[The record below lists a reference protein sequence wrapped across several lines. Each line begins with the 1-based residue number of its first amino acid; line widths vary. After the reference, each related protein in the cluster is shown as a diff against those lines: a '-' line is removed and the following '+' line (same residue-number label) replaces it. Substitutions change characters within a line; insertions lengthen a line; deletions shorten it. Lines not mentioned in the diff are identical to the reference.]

1 MFTSRL
7 KDTDSILFCCIVKI
21 TYDFFPV
28 FFSQL
33 SLSFDST
40 FLHVLF
46 PTFSVIFLINVIPS
60 VLVFFLFTIIRVLID
75 FFRRSFFLFKSFE
88 GERSEIYLTFFFPR
102 YAKRVS
108 PKVINIKGISSL
120 LLRNYYINRFSREPL
135 TKTLSSVR
143 NSGH

>member
-21 TYDFFPV
+21 TYDFF
-28 FFSQL
+28 FFFP

-60 VLVFFLFTIIRVLID
+60 VLVFFLFTIIIQVLID
-75 FFRRSFFLFKSFE
+75 FFPQKFFL
-88 GERSEIYLTFFFPR
+88 
-102 YAKRVS
+102 V
-108 PKVINIKGISSL
+108 
-120 LLRNYYINRFSREPL
+120 
-135 TKTLSSVR
+135 
-143 NSGH
+143 

>member
-28 FFSQL
+28 FFRRL

-46 PTFSVIFLINVIPS
+46 PTFSVILFINVIPF
-60 VLVFFLFTIIRVLID
+60 VLVFFLFTIIQVLID
-75 FFRRSFFLFKSFE
+75 FFRRSFFLVLFKSFD
-88 GERSEIYLTFFFPR
+88 GERSKIYLTFFFQD
-102 YAKRVS
+102 
-108 PKVINIKGISSL
+108 
-120 LLRNYYINRFSREPL
+120 
-135 TKTLSSVR
+135 TLI
-143 NSGH
+143 G